1 MNLSDTS
8 DTVLDVSTVE
18 PDFAAR
24 LRARMGELDMTV
36 ASLEQACDYAFSIRT
51 IWRWRGGHAA
61 PGIEALPILATALRT
76 SCDWLLGHDPTT
88 EA

>member
-1 MNLSDTS
+1 
-8 DTVLDVSTVE
+8 
-18 PDFAAR
+18 
-24 LRARMGELDMTV
+24 MTV